1 MLQTIYFPGPITNRL
16 PVPCVLMPTLPCVM
30 RKRKLNCFWFEISFF
45 YWSFSSDTMAVKG
58 LNQVAVNLKLT
69 QGWYSTHLPSC
80 WVIQRLRE
88 KGIILTT
95 QLSNLFLFGDS
106 SCCLL
111 WVCDRFVAVP
121 DALYQVHFSFCK
133 VEIIIIMV
141 LLYTA
146 YPMAHGTLLWKK
158 LSLLIG

>member
-1 MLQTIYFPGPITNRL
+1 MLQTIYFPGPVTNL
-16 PVPCVLMPTLPCVM
+16 LSVPCVLMQTLPRVM
-30 RKRKLNCFWFEISFF
+30 RKRKQNCFRFEISFF
-45 YWSFSSDTMAVKG
+45 YWSFSNDMAVKG
-58 LNQVAVNLKLT
+58 LNQVAVNLKLA

-88 KGIILTT
+88 KGVILTT

-106 SCCLL
+106 ACCLL

-133 VEIIIIMV
+133 VEIIIITM
-141 LLYTA
+141 LRLYSA
-146 YPMAHGTLLWKK
+146 YPKALALCCKNK
-158 LSLLIG
+158 